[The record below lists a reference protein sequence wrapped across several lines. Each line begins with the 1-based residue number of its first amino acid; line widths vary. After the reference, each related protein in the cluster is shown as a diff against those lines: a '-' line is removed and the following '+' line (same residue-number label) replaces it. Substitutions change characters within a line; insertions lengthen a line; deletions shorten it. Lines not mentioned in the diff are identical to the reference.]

1 MNLQLKRNYIF
12 PVVLCILVLVTA
24 CDQQQPSVDQQ
35 QPSVVVFDTP
45 EAAIETLFELISQP
59 DDNRIEQVFGAGS
72 LDMFRSGD
80 TEADSDDFQRVNE
93 LIEQWVGFEDID
105 ENTKVALL
113 GEVAWSWPI
122 PLVREGNGWRF
133 DTDKGRQE
141 LLNRRI
147 GRNELWTLTSLHEV
161 VEAQREYRSES
172 RDGNPPAYAQRFRST
187 DGNRDG
193 LYWTAEDESEQS
205 PLGEF
210 LADTETPEDEP
221 RPFHGYFYRILTHR
235 SANAPGGEMDYLDE
249 NGLLTRGYAVIAWPA
264 KYGNSGIMTFVIN
277 HRGLVFEKD
286 LGPDTAQVVAAI
298 DSYDPGPKWSPT
310 EDTLAGVEE

>member
-1 MNLQLKRNYIF
+1 MNLQLRQNYVF
-12 PVVLCILVLVTA
+12 PVVLSILALLTA
-24 CDQQQPSVDQQ
+24 CGQQ

-45 EAAIETLFELISQP
+45 EAAIQTLSELIGQP

-80 TEADSDDFQRVNE
+80 TEADYEDFQRVNE
-93 LIEQWVGFEDID
+93 LIGQWVGFEDID
-105 ENTKVALL
+105 ENTKIALL

-122 PLVREGNGWRF
+122 PLVKEGNGWRF

-141 LLNRRI
+141 LLNRRV

-172 RDGNPPAYAQRFRST
+172 RDGKPPAYAQRFRST

-193 LYWTAEDESEQS
+193 LYWTTDDESEQS

-210 LADTETPEDEP
+210 LADTEAPEDET
-221 RPFHGYFYRILTHR
+221 RPFHGYFYRILTRR

-264 KYGNSGIMTFVIN
+264 KYGNSGVMTFMIN

-286 LGPDTAQVVAAI
+286 FGLDTVQVVAAI

-310 EDTLAGVEE
+310 EDTLVGIEE

>member
-1 MNLQLKRNYIF
+1 MNLQIKRSYIF
-12 PVVLCILVLVTA
+12 PVVLFILVLVNA
-24 CDQQQPSVDQQ
+24 CDQQQS
-35 QPSVVVFDTP
+35 SVVVFDTP
-45 EAAIETLFELISQP
+45 EAAIETLSELIGQP
-59 DDNRIEQVFGAGS
+59 DDNRVEQVFGAGS

-80 TEADSDDFQRVNE
+80 TEADSEDFQRVNE
-93 LIEQWVGFEDID
+93 LIGQWVGFEDID
-105 ENTKVALL
+105 DNTKIALL

-133 DTDKGRQE
+133 DTDKGREE
-141 LLNRRI
+141 LLNRRV

-187 DGNRDG
+187 DGKRDG
-193 LYWTAEDESEQS
+193 LYWTADDESEQS

-210 LADTETPEDEP
+210 LADTEAPEDEN
-221 RPFHGYFYRILTHR
+221 RPFHGYFYRILTRR

-264 KYGNSGIMTFVIN
+264 KYGNSGVMTFMTN

-286 LGPDTAQVVAAI
+286 LGLDTAQVVVAI
-298 DSYDPGPKWSPT
+298 DSYDPDPTWSPT
-310 EDTLAGVEE
+310 EDTLVGVEE

>member
-1 MNLQLKRNYIF
+1 MNLQLKQNYIF

-45 EAAIETLFELISQP
+45 EAAIQTLSELIGQP

-80 TEADSDDFQRVNE
+80 TEADSEDFQRVNE
-93 LIEQWVGFEDID
+93 LIGHWVGFEDID
-105 ENTKVALL
+105 ENTKIALF

-133 DTDKGRQE
+133 DTDEGRQE

-161 VEAQREYRSES
+161 VDAQREYRSEP

-193 LYWTAEDESEQS
+193 LYWATDDESEQS

-210 LADTETPEDEP
+210 LAGTEAREDEH
-221 RPFHGYFYRILTHR
+221 RPFQGYFYRILTRR

-264 KYGNSGIMTFVIN
+264 KYGNSGVMTFVIN

-286 LGPDTAQVVAAI
+286 LGSDTAQVVAAI
-298 DSYDPGPKWSPT
+298 DSYDPDTTWSPT
-310 EDTLAGVEE
+310 EDTLAGIEE